1 MFLTFLRSASAEE
14 TSSAKAASPVF
25 KKLLETGPDTWI
37 VLIAIVLLAV
47 VLLTIRKSGR
57 RWNNRM
63 IAFAAI
69 SVALSY
75 VLSCIRLY
83 RMPNGGSITPA
94 SMLPLMLFSACYG
107 IGPGMI
113 AGLVYGLL
121 QCTQGITFIAGI
133 QFLFDYIL
141 AFAMLGLAGL
151 CSGKKDSLGRL
162 MLCLFIAAFCRFLC
176 HTVAGMY
183 WYFGEYETGESF
195 LVKLWASVVYNGSYM
210 LPDLVICLLLAI
222 PVHKP
227 VFRIMKG

>member
-1 MFLTFLRSASAEE
+1 MFTNLLFGTNVSRLP
-14 TSSAKAASPVF
+14 TSMTTANTMIHTKMAYSMYCVMPNPVSPNGMTNPA
-25 KKLLETGPDTWI
+25 LNDSLS
-37 VLIAIVLLAV
+37 
-47 VLLTIRKSGR
+47 SGT
-57 RWNNRM
+57 
-63 IAFAAI
+63 A
-69 SVALSY
+69 ALSIALSF
-75 VLSCIRLY
+75 VLSCLRLF
-83 RMPNGGSITPA
+83 RMPTHGAVTPG
-94 SMLPLMLFSACYG
+94 SMLPIMLFSLVYG

-222 PVHKP
+222 PVLKP